1 MNTKL
6 DSLIKFLLT
15 VDKSAALELYDIIK
29 TAGLPFDPKP
39 EYAEFYIP
47 QDAIDNL
54 NIFHSKQPGVH
65 ESNPSKPET
74 KLKRQSDG
82 GDKDFS
88 EIPEHLLDA
97 PQLPIIGY
105 LPGEVM
111 SGRAEKIFN
120 ILKDK
125 YQKGDQIDTGEE
137 QGLFDPTSINQ
148 EDDAGK
154 EFSVPGKL
162 DTEISAKVV
171 DDNGNKK
178 LILGPA

>member
-6 DSLIKFLLT
+6 NSLIKFLLT
-15 VDKSAALELYDIIK
+15 VDKSAAESVYLLKVATD
-29 TAGLPFDPKP
+29 PFDAPPIPGSIFDDFDPRFGKP
-39 EYAEFYIP
+39 DRYVKEKY
-47 QDAIDNL
+47 
-54 NIFHSKQPGVH
+54 
-65 ESNPSKPET
+65 
-74 KLKRQSDG
+74 R
-82 GDKDFS
+82 DF
-88 EIPEHLLDA
+88 EIPNKLYNPNPTEVRTTK
-97 PQLPIIGY
+97 PKEEPIGY

-148 EDDAGK
+148 KDEAGK

-162 DTEISAKVV
+162 TLDTEISAEVV